1 MPSSKLGMVLGNDEC
16 LKVSYCVG
24 DSWSHEKLP
33 VCASEFIPPKSLH
46 TSVMHNVHF
55 IVPPVHCLKFQRS
68 ILIILTLCSGNT
80 CDQTS
85 MLDIPYG
92 EALSMLGGAVYRC
105 SVYHFLHWYPRLMK
119 KHGFSQFVYFL
130 SSHWRWPELQV
141 PMQRRSPNVWVWIS
155 LLWWKLLEWI
165 GEIKLVIRCLDLSKY
180 VTIYSF

>member
-1 MPSSKLGMVLGNDEC
+1 MP
-16 LKVSYCVG
+16 
-24 DSWSHEKLP
+24 
-33 VCASEFIPPKSLH
+33 
-46 TSVMHNVHF
+46 
-55 IVPPVHCLKFQRS
+55 
-68 ILIILTLCSGNT
+68 TLCSGNT

-105 SVYHFLHWYPRLMK
+105 SVYHFLHWYPGFMK

-165 GEIKLVIRCLDLSKY
+165 GEIKLVIMCLDLSKHVSIY
-180 VTIYSF
+180 FFNCNCQVPVCLVAPAPPALELLVDGVPQTVVCDQLSMTIVKI